1 MNDNYGVIAGIGE
14 GIKIGL
20 FFLQDIACLAAVI
33 VPGVVISQTAFPPT
47 QTKLSFTFLAIDVA
61 FAFYMDLHPLSNPGK
76 RNFQVI
82 WMLIREHRRS
92 KSYKSLGYYEFHSIA
107 TLKKE
112 WSHGNTK

>member
-47 QTKLSFTFLAIDVA
+47 QTKLSFTFWQL
-61 FAFYMDLHPLSNPGK
+61 MLLLH
-76 RNFQVI
+76 FI
-82 WMLIREHRRS
+82 WIYILYLILVNVTF
-92 KSYKSLGYYEFHSIA
+92 KLFGC
-107 TLKKE
+107 
-112 WSHGNTK
+112 

>member
-33 VPGVVISQTAFPPT
+33 VPGVVIS

-92 KSYKSLGYYEFHSIA
+92 KSYKSLGYYEFRSIA